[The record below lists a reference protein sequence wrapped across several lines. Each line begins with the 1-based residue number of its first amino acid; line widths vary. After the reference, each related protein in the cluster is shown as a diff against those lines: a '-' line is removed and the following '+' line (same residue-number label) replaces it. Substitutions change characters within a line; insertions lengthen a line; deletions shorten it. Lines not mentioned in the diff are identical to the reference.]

1 MCGEMGSVSCCVQLL
16 IVCLH
21 ACTSL
26 LEDLWDARGVWLSFA
41 AALLRS
47 RLSSL
52 PPHHHHHH
60 HCLHQSTNH
69 TSPSF
74 HPDTC
79 PSSRSYGAE
88 QGKGELREAVCKRL
102 YEKVGRKPSEIF
114 VSDGSKCDIGRL
126 QLMFGADMTVA
137 LQVGWGASAGR

>member
-1 MCGEMGSVSCCVQLL
+1 VAFFCGCFVEEPSVLQQQ
-16 IVCLH
+16 H
-21 ACTSL
+21 AP
-26 LEDLWDARGVWLSFA
+26 A
-41 AALLRS
+41 
-47 RLSSL
+47 L

-60 HCLHQSTNH
+60 CLHHSTNH
-69 TSPSF
+69 TSPFF
-74 HPDTC
+74 HPDTY

-137 LQVGWGASAGR
+137 LQVGGGVRGPVKGARALKRWLGVRRGR